1 MNNKKENY
9 IGPVE
14 EKVNSMMEATGGE
27 IIDITQKR
35 AGTREEEIVQ
45 KIYTV
50 NLSKCVL
57 YLAKEI
63 DKLASSIK

>member
-1 MNNKKENY
+1 MSDEKETR

-14 EKVNSMMEATGGE
+14 QKINSMMGSAGGE

-63 DKLASSIK
+63 DKLAGPIK